1 MKSLFA
7 DLFKQNLPSEEEFD
21 AITIGLASPE
31 KIRSWSYGEVKK
43 PETINYRT
51 FKPERDGLFCAKI
64 FGPVKDYECLCGKYK
79 RLKHRGVICEKCG
92 VEVTQAKVRRER
104 MGHIE
109 LASPT
114 AHIWFLKSLPSRLG
128 MVLDMTLRDIERVLY
143 FEAFVVVDPGMTPLA
158 RAQLLTED
166 DYLAKVEEYGD
177 EFTAVMG
184 AEGVRE
190 LLRTIDL
197 PREIE
202 TLRKDLETTGS
213 EAKIK
218 KYAKRLKVLEGF
230 QTSGIKPEWMVLEVL
245 PVLPPDLRPLVPLD
259 GGRFATSDL
268 NDLYR
273 RVINRNNRLKRLLEL
288 KAPDIIVRNEKRMLQ
303 EAVDSLLDNGRR
315 GKAMTGAN
323 KRPLKSLADM
333 IKGKSGRF
341 RQNLLGKRVDY
352 SGRSVIVVGPQLKL
366 HQCGLPK
373 KMALELFKPFI
384 FERLE
389 KMGIASTI
397 KAAKKEV
404 ESETSVVWDIL
415 EEVIREHPVML
426 NRAPTLHRLG
436 IQAFE
441 PTLIEGKAIQL
452 HPLVCTAFNADFDG
466 DQMAVHVPLSLEAQM
481 EARTLMLASNNVL
494 SPANGQPIIVPSQD
508 VVLGLYYATRENVA
522 ALGSGM
528 MFADIGEVLRAV
540 NSRQCDLHAR
550 VSVRIKEYER
560 DGEGWREKI
569 TRYSTTAGRAILSEI
584 LPKGLPFKVIDK
596 PLKKKEISKLIDE
609 SFRRCGLKDTVI
621 FADQLMQSG
630 FRLATRGGISIA
642 VGDMLVP
649 DQKHVIIEAAEAEVK
664 EIEKQ
669 YTSGLVTVGERYNKV
684 VDIWGRAGDQ
694 VAKAMM
700 DQLAHEKVTD
710 ASGKQVSQESF
721 NSIYMMADSG
731 ARGSAA
737 QIRQLA
743 GMRGLMAKP
752 DGSIIETP
760 ITTNFREGLNVLQYF
775 ISTHGAR
782 KGLADTA
789 LKTANSGYL
798 TRRLVDV
805 TQDLVVIEDDCGT
818 AYGFAMKALVEG
830 GEVIE
835 PLRERILGRVVSAD
849 VINPDTQDVLYEAGF
864 LLDED
869 AVDNI
874 EALGI
879 DEVRVR
885 TPLSC
890 ETRYGLCA
898 KCYGRDLGR
907 GMLVNS
913 GEAVGVIA
921 AQSIGEPGTQLTM
934 RTFHVG
940 GAASRAAAQSQVE
953 AKSSG
958 ILRFSATMRY
968 VTNPKGEKVIIA
980 RSGEVFITDDN
991 GRERERHKVPY
1002 GATLIGDDGNTIKA
1016 GAVLATWDP
1025 HTRPIV
1031 TEYAGTVKFE
1041 HVEEGATVAKQV
1053 DDVTGL
1059 STLVVIDPK
1068 RGTKSQTK
1076 GLRPQVKLLD
1086 ESGQEIKIHGTDHS
1100 VTITFHVG
1108 SLITVKDGQPVAVG
1122 DILARIPQESAKTR
1136 DITGGLPRVAELF
1149 EARSPKDAGML
1160 AEVTGTVSFGK
1171 DTKGKQRLIITEP
1184 DGNANEYLIP
1194 KDKHVLA
1201 HDGQVVNKGEVI
1213 VDGPVDPHDILRLK
1227 GIEELAR
1234 YIIDEVQDVYRLQGV
1249 KINDKHIEVIVRQM
1263 LRRVVVS
1270 DPGDSKFLQ
1279 EEQVERAEV
1288 LDENDKLLNE
1298 GKRPAQ
1304 FIDILLGI
1312 TKASLSTDSFISA
1325 ASFQETTRVL
1335 TEAAIMGKRDELR
1348 GLKENVIVGR
1358 LIPAGTGLAYHRA
1371 RRMQMLGE
1379 DAAQGIFDLPSEGS
1393 VEEGVQEAG

>member
-1 MKSLFA
+1 MKALL
-7 DLFKQNLPSEEEFD
+7 DLFKQATHEEEFD
-21 AITIGLASPE
+21 AIKIGLASPE

-92 VEVTQAKVRRER
+92 VEVTLSKVRRER

-109 LASPT
+109 LASPV

-143 FEAFVVVDPGMTPLA
+143 FEGFVVVEPGMTPLN
-158 RAQLLTED
+158 RGQLLTEE
-166 DYLAKVEEYGD
+166 DYLAKLEEYGD
-177 EFTAVMG
+177 EFKALMG
-184 AEGVRE
+184 AEAVRE
-190 LLRTIDL
+190 LLRSIDL
-197 PREIE
+197 HTEVESLHSEIS
-202 TLRKDLETTGS
+202 KTGS
-213 EAKIK
+213 DTKLK
-218 KYAKRLKVLEGF
+218 KLSKRLKILEGF
-230 QTSGIKPEWMVLEVL
+230 QKSGIKPEWMILEVL
-245 PVLPPDLRPLVPLD
+245 PVLPPELRPLVPLD

-288 KAPDIIVRNEKRMLQ
+288 KAPEIIVRNEKRMLQ
-303 EAVDSLLDNGRR
+303 ESVDSLLDNGRR

-352 SGRSVIVVGPQLKL
+352 SGRSVIVVGPTLKL

-384 FERLE
+384 FNRLE
-389 KMGIASTI
+389 VLGLATTI
-397 KAAKKEV
+397 KAAKKMV
-404 ESETSVVWDIL
+404 EDEEPIVWDLL

-441 PTLIEGKAIQL
+441 PVLIEGKAIQL
-452 HPLVCTAFNADFDG
+452 HPLVCAAFNADFDG
-466 DQMAVHVPLSLEAQM
+466 DQMAVHVPLSLEAQT

-494 SPANGQPIIVPSQD
+494 SPANGEPIIVPSQD
-508 VVLGLYYATRENVA
+508 IVLGLYYMTREKVNA
-522 ALGSGM
+522 KGEGM
-528 MFADIGEVLRAV
+528 LFADVTEARRAYD
-540 NSRQCDLHAR
+540 NREAELHAR
-550 VSVRIKEYER
+550 VTVRIKEVTLDENKNR
-560 DGEGWREKI
+560 VETVKRVE
-569 TRYSTTAGRAILSEI
+569 TTLGRALLSEI
-584 LPKGLPFKVIDK
+584 LPPGLPFSFVDK
-596 PLKKKEISKLIDE
+596 ALKKKEISKLINA
-609 SFRRCGLKDTVI
+609 SFRRCGLRETVI
-621 FADQLMQSG
+621 FADKLMYTG
-630 FRLATRGGISIA
+630 FTFATRAGMSIA
-642 VGDMLVP
+642 IKDMLIP
-649 DQKHVIIEAAEAEVK
+649 GEKGQILGAAEAEVK
-664 EIEKQ
+664 EIESQ
-669 YTSGLVTVGERYNKV
+669 YTSGLVTQGERYNKV
-684 VDIWGRAGDQ
+684 VDIWGRAGDA

-700 DQLAHEKVTD
+700 GQLGGEKVVD
-710 ASGKQVSQESF
+710 RHGKEVTQESF
-721 NSIYMMADSG
+721 NAIYMMADSG

-760 ITTNFREGLNVLQYF
+760 ITANFREGLNMLQYF

-805 TQDLVVIEDDCGT
+805 TQDLVVVEDDCGT
-818 AYGFAMKALVEG
+818 KNGLVVKALVEG
-830 GEVIE
+830 GEVVE
-835 PLRERILGRVVSAD
+835 ALRERILGRVAASD
-849 VINPDTQDVLYEAGF
+849 IIHPETQATVFEAGT
-864 LLDED
+864 LLVED
-869 AVDNI
+869 VVDTI
-874 EALGI
+874 ESLGI
-879 DEVRVR
+879 DEVKVR
-885 TPLSC
+885 TPLTC
-890 ETRYGLCA
+890 ETRYGLCG

-907 GMLVNS
+907 GYLVNV

-934 RTFHVG
+934 RTFHIG
-940 GAASRAAAQSQVE
+940 GAASRAAAASQLE
-953 AKSSG
+953 AKSNG
-958 ILRFSATMRY
+958 TVQYTATMRY
-968 VTNPKGEKVIIA
+968 VTNARKELVAIS
-980 RSGEVFITDDN
+980 RSGEIIIADDA

-1002 GATLIGDDGNTIKA
+1002 GATLMVTDGAKIKA
-1016 GAVLATWDP
+1016 GAVLAAWDP
-1025 HTRPIV
+1025 HTRPII
-1031 TEYAGTVKFE
+1031 TEYAGRIRFE
-1041 HVEEGATVAKQV
+1041 NIEEGVTVAKQL

-1068 RGTKSQTK
+1068 RKASGAGK

-1086 ESGQEIKIHGTDHS
+1086 DAGNEIKIAGTDTL
-1100 VTITFHVG
+1100 VNITFQIG
-1108 SLITVKDGQPVAVG
+1108 SIITVKDGQDVAVG
-1122 DILARIPQESAKTR
+1122 DVIARIPQETSKTR

-1149 EARSPKDAGML
+1149 EARSPKDAGVL

-1171 DTKGKQRLIITEP
+1171 DTKGKQRLVITDL
-1184 DGNANEYLIP
+1184 DGVAHEYLIT
-1194 KDKHVLA
+1194 KEKHVTA
-1201 HDGQVVNKGEVI
+1201 HDGQIVQKGEMI
-1213 VDGPVDPHDILRLK
+1213 VDGPVDPHDILRLQ
-1227 GIEELAR
+1227 GVEALAR
-1234 YIIDEVQDVYRLQGV
+1234 YITDEVQDVYRLQGV

-1263 LRRVVVS
+1263 LRRVTVA
-1270 DPGDSKFLQ
+1270 DPGNTGLIPG
-1279 EEQVERAEV
+1279 EQIERSEV
-1288 LDENDKLLNE
+1288 LQINDEMVAA
-1298 GKRPAQ
+1298 GKEPATY
-1304 FIDILLGI
+1304 DPILLGI

-1335 TEAAIMGKRDELR
+1335 TEAAIMGKKDELR

-1358 LIPAGTGLAYHRA
+1358 LIPAGSGLAYHNT
-1371 RRMQMLGE
+1371 RRRQAAGE
-1379 DAAQGIFDLPSEGS
+1379 DLGAEHLLEGGEAS
-1393 VEEGVQEAG
+1393 PTENQEVA